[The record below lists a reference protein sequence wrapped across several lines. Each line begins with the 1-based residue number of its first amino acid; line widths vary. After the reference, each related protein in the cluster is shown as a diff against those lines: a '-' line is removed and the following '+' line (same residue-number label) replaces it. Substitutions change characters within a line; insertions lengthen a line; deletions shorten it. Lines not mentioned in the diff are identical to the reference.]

1 MRINPAALLLT
12 ACAAAPSSIT
22 PEPSGSGDPGH
33 REAGVVQGPR
43 EPQEEEPE
51 PFVPAP
57 WTEAFLSP
65 AVLMADSIRIEGP
78 PGLFEHAVTRADDAL
93 FLRKVETI
101 PEGRLQTVRPRPDS
115 PQLEVVRAQLD
126 TWQLAAFREVVF
138 LERLDP
144 ALPVRVVATG
154 DAVWRDTDG
163 KERRDIRLVF
173 LGELTS
179 ER

>member
-12 ACAAAPSSIT
+12 ACAAAPASIT
-22 PEPSGSGDPGH
+22 PEPSRPGNPGSQD
-33 REAGVVQGPR
+33 AGVVAESQPL
-43 EPQEEEPE
+43 QEEPE
-51 PFVPAP
+51 PYVPAP

-101 PEGRLQTVRPRPDS
+101 SEGRLQTVRPRPDS

-173 LGELTS
+173 IGELTS
-179 ER
+179 DQ